1 MVIHNCQAKD
11 QILCGKLF
19 GKINK
24 VSYVK
29 LVLIFKKIRLSK
41 EMLGM
46 WEMNKLTGS
55 RKQRW
60 EEGHICLQC
69 NFKN

>member
-1 MVIHNCQAKD
+1 MNIDSYCSITVGPKTQQWQMVIHNCQAKD

-19 GKINK
+19 GEINK

-29 LVLIFKKIRLSK
+29 LVLIFKKIKLSK

-46 WEMNKLTGS
+46 
-55 RKQRW
+55 
-60 EEGHICLQC
+60 
-69 NFKN
+69 